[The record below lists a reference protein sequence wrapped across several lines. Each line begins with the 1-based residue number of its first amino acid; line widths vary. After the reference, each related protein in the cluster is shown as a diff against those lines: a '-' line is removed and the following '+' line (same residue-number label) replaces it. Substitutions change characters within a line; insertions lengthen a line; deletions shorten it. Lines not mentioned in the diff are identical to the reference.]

1 MKYLK
6 TLLFIYCIV
15 FTSLL
20 LASGIATATSLNQVL
35 LLLVFFPVALHF
47 LITIV
52 QMVKQRNHSEEITP
66 EPKSR
71 KKRVFSILFILF
83 LFFSLLSISIV
94 QILNKSAVETD
105 KEVLPKKQISLP
117 SPSISSPSAQ
127 FIQIISDDPTSLV
140 HVRKEAT
147 TSEISLTKVKPQTTF
162 PLVGKRDDWYEIQL
176 DKTQTGFVYKDF
188 ATEKVEE

>member
-6 TLLFIYCIV
+6 TLLFIYCIL

-20 LASGIATATSLNQVL
+20 LASGIATATSPNQIL
-35 LLLVFFPVALHF
+35 LLLIFLPVTLHF

-71 KKRVFSILFILF
+71 KKSVFSTLFVLF
-83 LFFSLLSISIV
+83 LFFSLLSISII
-94 QILNKSAVETD
+94 QILNEDTTKKDGTES
-105 KEVLPKKQISLP
+105 PKKQLILP
-117 SPSISSPSAQ
+117 SPPISSPSAQ

-147 TSEISLTKVKPQTTF
+147 TSALSLTKVKPKTTF
-162 PLVGKRDDWYEIQL
+162 PLVAKKDDWYEIQF
-176 DKTQTGFVYKDF
+176 DKTQRGFVYKDF